1 MQIEPQRHGDTEAR
15 PAFDYASVSPCL
27 RGEILHSCPNCG
39 CKDLFIRKD
48 FPQKIGVSIVI
59 VAAVAFLW
67 LASSRQRFYLGA
79 MVLLAAAL
87 LDAVLYWFVP
97 RITVCYRCRAE
108 FRDVPINPD
117 HEGYELAVGEKYRR
131 REPS

>member
-1 MQIEPQRHGDTEAR
+1 MTER
-15 PAFDYASVSPCL
+15 
-27 RGEILHSCPNCG
+27 REILTICPKCG

-48 FPQKIGVSIVI
+48 FPQKVGLSIVI

-79 MVLLAAAL
+79 IVLLAAAV
-87 LDAVLYWFVP
+87 LDALLYWFVP
-97 RITVCYRCRAE
+97 KITVCYRCRAE
-108 FRDVPINPD
+108 FRDVLINPD

-131 REPS
+131 RESP